1 MRLWLRDS
9 ERLPDPPP
17 MKTDDRAA
25 IGTGLVLWLIA
36 AVISIV
42 FSRQL
47 NASAS
52 GWILATAI
60 VGVALGVIGLVYAQ
74 VMHVRLGRSRLERR

>member
-25 IGTGLVLWLIA
+25 IGTGLVLWAIA
-36 AVISIV
+36 AAIAIV
-42 FSRQL
+42 FARQL
-47 NASAS
+47 SAS
-52 GWILATAI
+52 GAGWVVATAV

-74 VMHVRLGRSRLERR
+74 VKHVRLVRTTGERR